1 MLQGIPKVD
10 GDPDLISW
18 GGHAN
23 LTFQEIVGKIF
34 DTSDLDSVK
43 FSRIILIL

>member
-34 DTSDLDSVK
+34 DTSDLDSVN
-43 FSRIILIL
+43 SYLSTVTL

>member
-23 LTFQEIVGKIF
+23 STFQEIVDKIF
-34 DTSDLDSVK
+34 DTSDLDSVN
-43 FSRIILIL
+43 SYLSTVTL